1 VITNWNSDNITG
13 TPGIATVKYIKSSI
27 VDKIVNINNILKS
40 SIEHIHLIKRDNIWK
55 FVKAIDVKINDI
67 MVNNLNE
74 EFIVNNVE
82 IINGTFN
89 VYDIDVEDLDLFYGN
104 GVLTHNV
111 KIKEDP
117 N

>member
-1 VITNWNSDNITG
+1 
-13 TPGIATVKYIKSSI
+13 
-27 VDKIVNINNILKS
+27 
-40 SIEHIHLIKRDNIWK
+40 
-55 FVKAIDVKINDI
+55 

-104 GVLTHNV
+104 GVLTHNL
-111 KIKEDP
+111 KEFIDP
-117 N
+117 TV